1 MKKWVSVEKQQ
12 IKISLHVIPNAKKN
26 SIIGEH
32 NNRLKVKISSPPV
45 DGSAN
50 KEVKSFFAKLLGI
63 SKSKIE
69 ISKGEKSR
77 DKEIIIK
84 NYEKQHLNK
93 LTEVLHANI

>member
-1 MKKWVSVEKQQ
+1 M
-12 IKISLHVIPNAKKN
+12 
-26 SIIGEH
+26 
-32 NNRLKVKISSPPV
+32 KVKISSPPV

-50 KEVKSFFAKLLGI
+50 KEIKNFFAKLLGI

-69 ISKGEKSR
+69 IAKGEKSR

-84 NYEKQHLNK
+84 NYDNQHLNK